1 MLVVTMVTADVVQYN
16 RRHVLSHNFN
26 RNTKEQPVQ
35 PHFNL
40 GAPVYIVS
48 LFKF

>member
-1 MLVVTMVTADVVQYN
+1 MLAVTMVTADVFQYN

-26 RNTKEQPVQ
+26 RNTKEQPEHLFTEQ

-40 GAPVYIVS
+40 GVPV
-48 LFKF
+48 